1 MVKFWYDFLGVRL
14 KNIKA
19 NCMLKSF
26 QISNFRLFQH
36 LEIGRLNRVNL
47 IVGKNNAGKST
58 FLEAVALYA
67 SNASPS
73 VFLDLVESRQENW
86 VSEAQPQ
93 LQNFTGNSIRHLF
106 FGHKLPKIGEQG
118 ILMGEVFSNIKIH
131 VTAAAYQNKA
141 DDEDTV
147 RKVRISG
154 VQLDLFDED
163 PSSFEV
169 FLVAEEGERTRRL
182 FRLDGEDMRGL
193 RRNAAIKLYQRQD
206 TEFKLICQIVSTANM
221 SNRKLAALWDLT
233 SLTSLESEVI
243 SSLGLIDRRVSGVAF
258 VEDISQR
265 KSEDNRIP
273 LVKLEGIDEPLPLKS
288 MGDGMTR
295 LFHIVVAL
303 VNAQNGLIL
312 IDEFENGLHWSV
324 QPNVWDI
331 VFQLAEKLNVQV
343 FATTHSRDC
352 VQGFDSAWNKYP
364 ALGAFFRLDAKDGS
378 IRSTEYTA
386 ETLTDAIDMDVEV
399 R

>member
-1 MVKFWYDFLGVRL
+1 
-14 KNIKA
+14 
-19 NCMLKSF
+19 MLKSF

-73 VFLDLVESRQENW
+73 VFLDLIESRQENW
-86 VSEAQPQ
+86 ISEAKPQ
-93 LQNFTGNSIRHLF
+93 SQIFTGNSIRHLF
-106 FGHKLPKIGEQG
+106 FEHKLPPIGEQG
-118 ILMGEVFSNIKIH
+118 ILLGEISSESKLHIG
-131 VTAAAYQNKA
+131 AAAYQNKN
-141 DDEDTV
+141 DEEGTI
-147 RKVRISG
+147 RKVRVSTT
-154 VQLDLFDED
+154 QLNLFDEES
-163 PSSFEV
+163 SSFEI
-169 FLVAEEGERTRRL
+169 FLIAQENNKTRRI
-182 FRLDGEDMRGL
+182 FRLDRDEKEI
-193 RRNAAIKLYQRQD
+193 RRNNAAVRLYQKQEP
-206 TEFKLICQIVSTANM
+206 EFKLVCQIVSTENM
-221 SNRKLAALWDLT
+221 SSRKLAALWDLT

-243 SSLGLIDRRVSGVAF
+243 SALSLIDKRVTGVAF
-258 VEDISQR
+258 VEDISR
-265 KSEDNRIP
+265 RRADENRIP

-295 LFHIVVAL
+295 LFHIIVAL
-303 VNAQNGLIL
+303 VNAQNGLLL

-324 QPNVWDI
+324 QPSVWDI

-352 VQGFDSAWNKYP
+352 VQGFDSAWNRYP
-364 ALGAFFRLDAKDGS
+364 TLGAFFRLDAKDGS